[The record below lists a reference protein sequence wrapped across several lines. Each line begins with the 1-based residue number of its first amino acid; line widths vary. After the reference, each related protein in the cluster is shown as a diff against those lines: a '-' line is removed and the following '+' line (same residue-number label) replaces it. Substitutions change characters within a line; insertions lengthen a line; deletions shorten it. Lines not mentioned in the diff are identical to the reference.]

1 MSVAQRNGFARAR
14 AHFALI
20 AAANA
25 LTDQFARREA
35 LNKIEPYE
43 SHGKRKT
50 KTHNRGGTKAFQRV
64 AAKRRNKARR

>member
-1 MSVAQRNGFARAR
+1 MSVTQRNGFARVR

-35 LNKIEPYE
+35 LNAIEPYE

-50 KTHNRGGTKAFQRV
+50 RRHDCGGTKAFQRA